1 MTFSYIHVI
10 GAFVAAIAIIMAVLL
25 TAPNLTVGTDR
36 LRMGVRALCITIVS
50 AGFILC
56 AVMLVWGVTTRSETL
71 MYTSMIPLTIALIT
85 SKFMQR
91 NGM

>member
-10 GAFVAAIAIIMAVLL
+10 GGLVLAIAIIMSVLF
-25 TAPNLTVGTDR
+25 TAPNLTAGTQR
-36 LRMGVRALCITIVS
+36 LRLGVKVLCHTIVG
-50 AGFILC
+50 AGFVLC
-56 AVMLVWGVTTRSETL
+56 AVMLVWGVITRSETL
-71 MYTSMIPLTIALIT
+71 MYTSMLPLAIALLT

>member
-1 MTFSYIHVI
+1 MTFSYIHVA
-10 GAFVAAIAIIMAVLL
+10 GGLVLAIAIIMAILF
-25 TAPNLTVGTDR
+25 TAPTLSAGTQR
-36 LRMGVRALCITIVS
+36 LRLGVKVLCRTIVGG
-50 AGFILC
+50 GFILC

-71 MYTSMIPLTIALIT
+71 MYTSMIPLTIALLT